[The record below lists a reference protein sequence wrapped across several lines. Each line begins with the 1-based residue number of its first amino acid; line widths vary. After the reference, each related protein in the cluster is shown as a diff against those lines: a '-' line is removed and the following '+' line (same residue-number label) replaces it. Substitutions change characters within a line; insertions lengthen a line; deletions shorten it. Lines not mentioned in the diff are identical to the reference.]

1 MISARTNS
9 GQRFARPLTELGASV
24 REAFPR
30 WTVMHD
36 PEGNQFCV
44 YRLDE
49 NYSIEGGAHDRV
61 HLD

>member
-1 MISARTNS
+1 
-9 GQRFARPLTELGASV
+9 
-24 REAFPR
+24 
-30 WTVMHD
+30 MHD